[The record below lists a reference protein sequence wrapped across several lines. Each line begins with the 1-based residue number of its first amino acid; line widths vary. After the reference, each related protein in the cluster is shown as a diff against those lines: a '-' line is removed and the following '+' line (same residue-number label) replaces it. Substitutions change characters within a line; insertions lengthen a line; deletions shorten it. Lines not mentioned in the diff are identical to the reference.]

1 MKKLVKKLVV
11 LAAVAA
17 MGLSMIACGKK
28 YSSVAD
34 YVKSD
39 EVKQVLTETRNMLD
53 GTGMSIDIKAD
64 GDKMVYSYKY
74 DSIEKADLADAQI
87 SALESG
93 VEAEAATFQE
103 TADELKKLVKADS
116 PSVVLEYVDANGEVI
131 YSKEFTAK

>member
-1 MKKLVKKLVV
+1 MKKLVKKIVV

-39 EVKQVLTETRNMLD
+39 EVQSVIDQMSSTLD
-53 GTGMSIDIKAD
+53 GTGMSLDITAK

-74 DSIEKADLADAQI
+74 DDLVKADGMEESLENAI
-87 SALESG
+87 SAED
-93 VEAEAATFQE
+93 ATFQE
-103 TADELKKLVKADS
+103 TANELKKLVKADS
-116 PSVVLEYVDANGEVI
+116 PSVVIEYVDANGDVI
-131 YSKEFTAK
+131 FTREYVAE

>member
-87 SALESG
+87 STLESG

-131 YSKEFTAK
+131 YSREFTAK

>member
-1 MKKLVKKLVV
+1 MKKLVKKIV
-11 LAAVAA
+11 LLATVAA

-39 EVKQVLTETRNMLD
+39 EVQQVLTDTRDMLD

-64 GDKMVYSYKY
+64 GDKMVYTYKY
-74 DSIEKADLADAQI
+74 DGLEKADLSDAQI
-87 SALESG
+87 STLESG
-93 VEAEAATFQE
+93 VEAEADTFQD

-116 PSVVLEYVDANGEVI
+116 PSVVLEYVDTNGEVI
-131 YSKEFTAK
+131 YSREFTAK

>member
-1 MKKLVKKLVV
+1 MKKLVKKIVV

-28 YSSVAD
+28 FSSVAD

-39 EVKQVLTETRNMLD
+39 EVKEVLTETRNMLE

-64 GDKMVYSYKY
+64 GDKMVYTYKY
-74 DSIEKADLADAQI
+74 DSIEKADLSDAQI

-93 VEAEAATFQE
+93 VEAENDTFQGS
-103 TADELKKLVKADS
+103 ADELKKLVDADS
-116 PSVVLEYVDANGEVI
+116 PSIVLEYVDANDEVI
-131 YSKEFTAK
+131 YSKEFPAQ